1 MKKSAHVDLCT
12 SFLLFD
18 LAYFIIELNLVK
30 FEKGNFC
37 RDGHRKVY
45 KPSDYLIILFKS
57 CTIQNAYIQKIL
69 QSQPTRMRNLSS
81 LHKILGSN
89 FIIHQY
95 TKKKKRKFS
104 KALFFGP
111 FRSTSKA
118 VSSLLLSLCLF
129 PCFVF
134 FVICVVY
141 VFGQL
146 VSCFFGVLNNVF
158 LWFYAK

>member
-1 MKKSAHVDLCT
+1 MKKVTFAEMDTQRC
-12 SFLLFD
+12 
-18 LAYFIIELNLVK
+18 IN
-30 FEKGNFC
+30 
-37 RDGHRKVY
+37 R
-45 KPSDYLIILFKS
+45 PDYLIILFKS

-129 PCFVF
+129 PCFF
-134 FVICVVY
+134 FCVICVVN